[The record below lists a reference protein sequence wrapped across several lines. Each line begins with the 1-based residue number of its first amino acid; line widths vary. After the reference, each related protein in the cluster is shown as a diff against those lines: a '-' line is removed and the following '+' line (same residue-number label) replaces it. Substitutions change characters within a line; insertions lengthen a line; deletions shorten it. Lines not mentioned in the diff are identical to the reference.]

1 MPRFNN
7 ETRKKRIKELMRML
21 EKNLEVAK
29 RDFDIAVGKDFAK
42 LYKQR
47 WAEQQELRE
56 LKPPQQVKEYEQ
68 MLQEAVMWHG
78 RLDAYSG
85 RNPKTGKLIVNR
97 KQITDDMK
105 NKTDSLF
112 ERAYE
117 KLQEIVGADK
127 SLIAW
132 FDRDIDFSFG
142 SDISI
147 DPAGMPRVITSKSLE
162 NLSQGQF
169 KIMHSWQ
176 TMAQVKLDVMALAFE
191 ELAKQERTAEEI
203 EAELKQ
209 NQQQAEKL
217 KGMLAKL
224 KQQGK

>member
-1 MPRFNN
+1 
-7 ETRKKRIKELMRML
+7 MRML
-21 EKNLEVAK
+21 EKGLEVSK

-47 WAEQQELRE
+47 WAEQQELRKIE
-56 LKPPQQVKEYEQ
+56 VPGEVKEYEQ
-68 MLQEAVMWHG
+68 ILQEAVMWHG

-85 RNPKTGKLIVNR
+85 RNPKTGKLIINR

-105 NKTDSLF
+105 NKTDGLF

-117 KLQEIVGADK
+117 KLQEIIDADK
-127 SLIAW
+127 SLITW

-142 SDISI
+142 SNIDIS
-147 DPAGMPRVITSKSLE
+147 PTQMPRVITSKSLE
-162 NLSQGQF
+162 NLSQGQL
-169 KIMHSWQ
+169 KTMHNWQ
-176 TMAQVKLDVMALAFE
+176 TMAEVKLAVLSLALE
-191 ELAKQERTAEEI
+191 ELDKQERTAEEI

-217 KGMLAKL
+217 KEMLAKL
-224 KQQGK
+224 KKESR